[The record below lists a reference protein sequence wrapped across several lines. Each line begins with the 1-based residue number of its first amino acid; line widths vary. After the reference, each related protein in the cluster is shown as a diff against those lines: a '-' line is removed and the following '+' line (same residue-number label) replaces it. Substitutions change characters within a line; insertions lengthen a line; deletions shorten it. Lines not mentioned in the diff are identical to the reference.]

1 MMAQPMERGVYASL
15 SVTIFTTAGDKEAMS
30 QNIKRFESEQLVMED
45 IYSDYPLK
53 TAEVSQSVSMKVSDS
68 VFWGGGTWDKIP
80 FSVEV
85 FSSVKLKCG
94 QDAEKIN
101 MAQELAH
108 DMAVAGARSHMGSA
122 LGSHI
127 QNIKDNLF
135 PGYFEN
141 DKG

>member
-1 MMAQPMERGVYASL
+1 MTAQSVERGVYASL

-30 QNIKRFESEQLVMED
+30 QDIKRFESEQLVMGEISPQD
-45 IYSDYPLK
+45 TLEA
-53 TAEVSQSVSMKVSDS
+53 AEIAQSVSMKVSDA

-85 FSSVKLKCG
+85 FSSVKLRCA
-94 QDAEKIN
+94 QDAEKIG

-108 DMAVAGARSHMGSA
+108 DMAVVGARSHMGSA

-127 QNIKDNLF
+127 QNIKVNLF
-135 PGYFEN
+135 PGYFK
-141 DKG
+141 DA